1 MRFEQAVEYILDWE
15 GGSRLVRD
23 TGGLTRYGISQRAF
37 PGVDIARLTRAGAI
51 SLYRT
56 HYWDRLDCDNLPK
69 DIRLAAFDCAVNQ
82 GVGAAERFL
91 ARASSLEEFMALR
104 RTYYRNLARANPAK
118 YSKYLKGWLNRMDKV
133 EHVSRESPDLESAP
147 DSVGAPRLPDSS
159 AGGLAGGAELFRTIL
174 RELETIF
181 KSKIAWGTVGLG
193 WLSAEN
199 IRDNLTFWLAI
210 ALAGLVIYWRWHD
223 HGGVKKV

>member
-37 PGVDIARLTRAGAI
+37 PNVDIVRLTRANAI
-51 SLYRT
+51 YLYRV
-56 HYWDRLDCDNLPK
+56 HYWDKLDCDSLP
-69 DIRLAAFDCAVNQ
+69 DEMRLAVFDCAVNQ
-82 GVGAAERFL
+82 GVGAAARFL
-91 ARASSLEEFMALR
+91 ARASSLEEFMSLR
-104 RTYYRNLARANPAK
+104 RSHYRNLAAGNPGK
-118 YSKYLKGWLNRMDKV
+118 YGKYLKGWFNRMNAV
-133 EHVSRESPDLESAP
+133 ERASRESPDLESAP
-147 DSVGAPRLPDSS
+147 DSVGMPRLPDLSV
-159 AGGLAGGAELFRTIL
+159 GGLAGGAELFRAIL

>member
-1 MRFEQAVEYILDWE
+1 MNFERAIEYILDWE

-37 PGVDIARLTRAGAI
+37 PNVDIAGLTRAGAI
-51 SLYRT
+51 RLYRT
-56 HYWDRLDCDNLPK
+56 HYWDRLDCDSLP
-69 DIRLAAFDCAVNQ
+69 DEMRLAVFDCAVNQ
-82 GVGAAERFL
+82 GVGTARRFL
-91 ARASSLEEFMALR
+91 ARASSLEEFMVLR
-104 RTYYRNLARANPAK
+104 RSHYISLAEGNPAK
-118 YSKYLKGWLNRMDKV
+118 YAKYLKGWLNRMRAV
-133 EHVSRESPDLESAP
+133 ERASREFPDLESAP
-147 DSVGAPRLPDSS
+147 DSVGGPRLPDFG